1 MFSIDPNSRLV
12 SLIRH
17 QGAALREKAPPSHD
31 AGTARQRQQEPLISG
46 QSMIR
51 RIAGIA
57 SDDPQRQRKAFRIFL
72 ESTLLSELS
81 PTLMNDPDF
90 YAMVDTV
97 QEQMESDTDLLQAI
111 RTAADLLLKRAEQSR
126 IESRKEK

>member
-1 MFSIDPNSRLV
+1 MFPIDPNSRLV

-17 QGAALREKAPPSHD
+17 QAAALREKAPSSRD
-31 AGTARQRQQEPLISG
+31 AGATQQQQQDPLVSG

-57 SDDPQRQRKAFRIFL
+57 NDDPQRQPKAFRIFL

-97 QEQMESDTDLLQAI
+97 QEQMESDTDLVQAI
-111 RTAADLLLKRAEQSR
+111 RTAADLLLKRAEQCR